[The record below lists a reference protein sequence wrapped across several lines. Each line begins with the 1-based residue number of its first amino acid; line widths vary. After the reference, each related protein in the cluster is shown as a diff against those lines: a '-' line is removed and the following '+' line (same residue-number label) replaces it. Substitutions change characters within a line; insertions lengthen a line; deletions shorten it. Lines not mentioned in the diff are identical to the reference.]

1 MSENKGKYKST
12 KKRAKP
18 AAGYQPTARTT
29 DGPRGQ
35 VQRTGTL
42 NLKKLQLPN
51 FESAIQP
58 AR

>member
-1 MSENKGKYKST
+1 MSENKGKLKPT
-12 KKRAKP
+12 KKKART

-35 VQRTGTL
+35 EYRAGTL
-42 NLKKLQLPN
+42 NLKKLQLPK

-58 AR
+58 PR